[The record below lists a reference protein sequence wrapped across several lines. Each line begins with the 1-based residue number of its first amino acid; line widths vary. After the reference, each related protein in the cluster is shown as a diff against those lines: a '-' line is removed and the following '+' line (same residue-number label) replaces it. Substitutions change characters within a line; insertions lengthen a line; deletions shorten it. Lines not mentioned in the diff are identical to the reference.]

1 MILKRLQVIT
11 PQKGLK
17 TNAYVICDEKSKE
30 AMVIDPGGEPE
41 RIAETLDIL
50 GANLKYIFLTHC
62 HADHIGGI
70 TELKKLKG
78 GKILVSRPDSEG
90 LYNKEIN
97 LAEYINMEIPELEAD
112 SRVDDEDLIHVGE
125 IEFKVIATPG
135 HTKGGLCLYAEKE
148 GLVFTGDTMFSGTWG
163 RTDLPTGSFVQL
175 ITSITDRLMPLPD
188 DTIVYPGHGKITM
201 IQDERNIYIE
211 LREKDF

>member
-11 PQKGLK
+11 PQVGLK
-17 TNAYVICDEKSKE
+17 TNTYVICDEETKE
-30 AMVIDPGGEPE
+30 AMVIDPGGEAE
-41 RIAETLDIL
+41 KIIETLNIL
-50 GANLKYIFLTHC
+50 EANLKYIFLTHC
-62 HADHIGGI
+62 HADHIGAI
-70 TELKKLKG
+70 AELKKNKG

-112 SRVDDEDLIHVGE
+112 SRVDDEDLIHVGN
-125 IEFKVIATPG
+125 IEFRVIATPG
-135 HTKGGLCLYAEKE
+135 HTKGGLCLYSEKE
-148 GLVFTGDTMFSGTWG
+148 GLIFTGDTMFSGTWG
-163 RTDLPTGSFVQL
+163 RTDLPTGNFVEL
-175 ITSITDRLMPLPD
+175 ITSITDKLMPLPD